1 MVEIRDISEAKLYYV
16 HTICETFA
24 TSQEDL
30 TNIIPYHAITGCDAV
45 SDIAGHGK
53 GSAWNAFCSNPDLLA
68 NLGKGDFHD
77 ETYSSY
83 PRSSSAGCSIF
94 LMRAAVV
101 MHGWLCLAS
110 VEYLKHCHLPTSNA
124 PQLHIQRAHYQ
135 SMVWIQATCNIPFLP
150 PQPETMGWS
159 KGNGTLVATV
169 MPVAPMCRS
178 YHMRMNHMMH
188 LREMWLQKRKHPLHK
203 IVQVQIL
210 SPVWTMTVDDVVK
223 RKCHSSSCFLYK
235 TKMFL

>member
-1 MVEIRDISEAKLYYV
+1 MHKAVVEIRDISEAKLYYV

-30 TNIIPYHAITGCDAV
+30 TNIILYHAITDCDAV

-68 NLGKGDFHD
+68 NLGKGDYHD
-77 ETYSSY
+77 ETYLSY

-188 LREMWLQKRKHPLHK
+188 LREMWLQNRKHALHK
-203 IVQVQIL
+203 IVQVQRL
-210 SPVWTMTVDDVVK
+210 SRV
-223 RKCHSSSCFLYK
+223 
-235 TKMFL
+235 